1 MNSCSGRDRDIEK
14 LFKGY
19 GRVRNIVIKVRE
31 TREYDVLEV
40 MKIDKCESTLVIA
53 LCVIILI
60 NVDPYAS
67 ILILDL
73 FVGQSSFV
81 QHEGGYGFAEFD
93 EREDAKDAVKV
104 LCFCYISS

>member
-1 MNSCSGRDRDIEK
+1 MNSCSCRDRDIEK

-60 NVDPYAS
+60 NVDHYKQ
-67 ILILDL
+67 I
-73 FVGQSSFV
+73 
-81 QHEGGYGFAEFD
+81 EN
-93 EREDAKDAVKV
+93 
-104 LCFCYISS
+104 

>member
-1 MNSCSGRDRDIEK
+1 MNSSSCRDRDIEK

-19 GRVRNIVIKVRE
+19 GRVRNIVIKVGE

-40 MKIDKCESTLVIA
+40 MKKDKCESTLVIA
-53 LCVIILI
+53 LCVIILT
-60 NVDPYAS
+60 NVEPYAS
-67 ILILDL
+67 NLILDL
-73 FVGQSSFV
+73 FVSQSSFV

>member
-1 MNSCSGRDRDIEK
+1 
-14 LFKGY
+14 
-19 GRVRNIVIKVRE
+19 
-31 TREYDVLEV
+31 

-60 NVDPYAS
+60 NVDPYAYA

-73 FVGQSSFV
+73 FVSENSYV

>member
-1 MNSCSGRDRDIEK
+1 MSVSKVYIGNLAEDVRYMKLSAIWLVNSCSCRDRDIEK

-67 ILILDL
+67 ILILNL
-73 FVGQSSFV
+73 FIMVNIYQDDN
-81 QHEGGYGFAEFD
+81 A
-93 EREDAKDAVKV
+93 
-104 LCFCYISS
+104 

>member
-1 MNSCSGRDRDIEK
+1 M
-14 LFKGY
+14 
-19 GRVRNIVIKVRE
+19 RNIVIKVRE
-31 TREYDVLEV
+31 ARDYDVLEV

-60 NVDPYAS
+60 NDDPYAS